1 MVYGLTEEKEA
12 LKERVSI
19 EGLLPASRDY
29 YRFNGSLTTPPV
41 NGQ

>member
-19 EGLLPASRDY
+19 EGLLPAA
-29 YRFNGSLTTPPV
+29 TTTAST
-41 NGQ
+41 GH